1 MPIIIVSILLS
12 CILFGALLY
21 GLNRLSYDILK
32 RRIFNARSWD
42 LNVGCGRTD
51 GGGINT
57 DIVAHEAVPNLV
69 IADPMRL
76 PFRDKAFQSVVCSH
90 VAEHL
95 QDPEA
100 LMVELHRVGREITLI
115 VPPLWDIAAAWN
127 FLEHRWL
134 FITFRKNYRNSLPPR
149 ILGNTCAFCG
159 SFLLSISGNILVSG
173 GEMLR
178 TSLYSREKPD
188 TVS

>member
-1 MPIIIVSILLS
+1 MIITITILS
-12 CILFGALLY
+12 ACALFCGLLF
-21 GLNRLSYDILK
+21 GLNRLSYGILK
-32 RRIFNARSWD
+32 QRIFNARAWD

-69 IADPMRL
+69 IADPLHL
-76 PFRDKAFQSVVCSH
+76 PFRDRAFRSVVCSH

-100 LMVELHRVGREITLI
+100 LMAELHRVGGDVTLI

-127 FLEHRWL
+127 FLEHRWI
-134 FITFRKNYRNSLPPR
+134 FITFRKIYRNSLPPHIR
-149 ILGNTCAFCG
+149 LPLAGALQHFIGQKIKA
-159 SFLLSISGNILVSG
+159 
-173 GEMLR
+173 
-178 TSLYSREKPD
+178 
-188 TVS
+188 

>member
-1 MPIIIVSILLS
+1 MLPIVFSILLA
-12 CILFGALLY
+12 LFLFCALLY
-21 GLNRLSYDILK
+21 GLNRLSYVFLK
-32 RRIFNARSWD
+32 RRIFDARAWD

-69 IADPMRL
+69 IADPLHL
-76 PFRDKAFQSVVCSH
+76 PFRDKAFKSVVCSH

-100 LMVELHRVGREITLI
+100 LMAELHRVGREITLI

-127 FLEHRWL
+127 FMEHRWL
-134 FITFRKNYRNSLPPR
+134 FLTFRKIYRNNLPPHIR
-149 ILGNTCAFCG
+149 LPLASALQRFIGQKIRA
-159 SFLLSISGNILVSG
+159 
-173 GEMLR
+173 
-178 TSLYSREKPD
+178 
-188 TVS
+188 